1 MSATVVFMAGAET
14 DRTYD
19 ELLVL
24 LVRGGDGRASERLVA
39 RWHPRLLRT
48 ARRLLGDAD
57 LAQETVQECWVAII
71 RGLPRLAD
79 PARFPA
85 WAFSILQRKCADA
98 IGRNMRDRERFK
110 PSAVGAEASTEAGGE
125 TRTALDQA
133 FARLSPD
140 HRTAAI
146 LFFGEGLSL
155 AEIATATD
163 VPLGT
168 AKSRIFHARQHL
180 KAALEG
186 DRP

>member
-1 MSATVVFMAGAET
+1 MAGAET
-14 DRTYD
+14 NRTYD
-19 ELLVL
+19 ELLIL
-24 LVRGGDGRASERLVA
+24 LIRGGDRRASERLAA
-39 RWHPRLLRT
+39 RWYPRLLRT

-57 LAQETVQECWVAII
+57 LAQETVQECWIAII
-71 RGLPRLAD
+71 RGLPRLLD

-85 WAFSILQRKCADA
+85 WAFSILHRKCADA
-98 IGRNMRDRERFK
+98 IKRAVRDREQFR
-110 PSAVGAEASTEAGGE
+110 PSAVGAEASIDASGE

-133 FARLSPD
+133 FALLSQE
-140 HRTAAI
+140 HRAAAI

-186 DRP
+186 DKP